1 MDLKRFASDRYSV
14 TATRLTNLF
23 RAPTPVE
30 VGGQFFEDRLI
41 HRTRRGE
48 LVRSKSEV
56 IVADR
61 LADLNVDYVY
71 EKELTINGV
80 SKFPDFTIE
89 DAESGTTFYWE
100 HCGMLHDPDYSA
112 RWEKKL
118 Q

>member
-1 MDLKRFASDRYSV
+1 MALKQFASDRHSV

-30 VGGQFFEDRLI
+30 IGGRFFEDRLI
-41 HRTRRGE
+41 HRTRKGE

-61 LADLNVDYVY
+61 LADLNVNYAY
-71 EKELTINGV
+71 EKELVIDGV

-89 DAESGTTFYWE
+89 DAETGLTSIPF
-100 HCGMLHDPDYSA
+100 
-112 RWEKKL
+112 K
-118 Q
+118 